1 MNADTAVE
9 RMMRNKLKTAL
20 SVLKED
26 RQRTATKET
35 KRGPHR
41 DKEQRERLRE
51 ITTLQIALT
60 TLGRPGREGN
70 EDRGEQGQGRDRTRR
85 KMQSWA
91 VTRSLS
97 MIAPEVMSPGVSDI
111 LPSSNLD
118 VLTRLIQKWKDW
130 KMSEVDDIVQTQTRR
145 NNAQEWSRQRRT
157 FLEEKH
163 GLSLLTGKRKPNAP
177 QVELREEVPVG
188 ILQLS
193 EMGVA
198 GSAITAE
205 SPQDGPQRRNGVD
218 LSSRSWAEAHMLRLA
233 IPKGKTDSSSKI
245 ILKAMGLW
253 KQTFRIGQAPE
264 TEERQVGRGVRNEKG
279 NAITRSGSAEDEV
292 WRDLRYEGGV
302 GEHGSEGLRM
312 EGERRWLASSV
323 LGRDR
328 LVEWAALLLKT
339 AEGENEELGVLSWG
353 IQGLQEPAK
362 TSTVLA
368 QLVTVSELNEVGDIL
383 GAGMSRT

>member
-1 MNADTAVE
+1 
-9 RMMRNKLKTAL
+9 
-20 SVLKED
+20 
-26 RQRTATKET
+26 
-35 KRGPHR
+35 
-41 DKEQRERLRE
+41 
-51 ITTLQIALT
+51 
-60 TLGRPGREGN
+60 
-70 EDRGEQGQGRDRTRR
+70 
-85 KMQSWA
+85 MQSWA

-188 ILQLS
+188 ILHLS

-218 LSSRSWAEAHMLRLA
+218 LSTRSWAEAHMLRLA

-328 LVEWAALLLKT
+328 LVEWSALLLKT

-368 QLVTVSELNEVGDIL
+368 QLVTVSELNDVGDIL
-383 GAGMSRT
+383 GAGMSRTGLMERQIVWGEGPWWETNMLRAWEMVLEGKAYAKSPR